1 MNVKQYIDY
10 VKNID
15 LKTIINVNNVDLNDD
30 IDKDVKVSVSFENDV
45 QTIDLHKK

>member
-10 VKNID
+10 IKNID

-30 IDKDVKVSVSFENDV
+30 IDTNVKVSISIENDV
-45 QTIDLHKK
+45 QTIDLFKK